1 MDNISRIR
9 GELADIWIPS
19 IYQTKIRS
27 QRTRKFSL
35 DIPEKENQPSVLYTL
50 LGFELKVGN
59 RRFASPDLATAR
71 YLLIFARLGCRE
83 FAVPYDITVISPAAD
98 ELETAWQHML
108 LKVESTMKGF
118 SPQVRGRTKA
128 GMIRQIRAEIASI
141 GAGELMP
148 LFDRPT
154 RQRPKG

>member
-1 MDNISRIR
+1 MDSISQIR
-9 GELADIWIPS
+9 GELANIWIPA

-27 QRTRKFSL
+27 QRTRSFSL
-35 DIPEKENQPSVLYTL
+35 DIAEKENDPSILYTL

-83 FAVPYDITVISPAAD
+83 FAVPYDITALSPAAD

-108 LKVESTMKGF
+108 LTIESTMKEF
-118 SPQVRGRTKA
+118 SPQVRGRVRA
-128 GMIRQIRAEIASI
+128 GLIRQIRTEVVSI

-148 LFDRPT
+148 LFNKPT
-154 RQRPKG
+154 RQRLRE